1 MNVKKIQIFVAHIQ
15 SVVTFLAPMTVH
27 AKKDLHQGKANCNAK
42 VWTKGNIVKGL
53 LGQGILL
60 TRVLRRSCLLNR
72 FLFEEK
78 SVTIRKDS

>member
-1 MNVKKIQIFVAHIQ
+1 MNVKRIQTFVAHTQ

-27 AKKDLHQGKANCNAK
+27 AKKDLNQGKANCNAK
-42 VWTKGNIVKGL
+42 VWTKGNLVKGL

-60 TRVLRRSCLLNR
+60 TRGVRSSCLRNR

-78 SVTIRKDS
+78 SVTVMKDS

>member
-1 MNVKKIQIFVAHIQ
+1 MNVKRIQIFVAHTQ
-15 SVVTFLAPMTVH
+15 SVVTFLAPMNVH

-60 TRVLRRSCLLNR
+60 TRVVRRSCLRNR
-72 FLFEEK
+72 FLFEER
-78 SVTIRKDS
+78 V